1 MRRFLFSLL
10 GVVFVI
16 GVAFVVV
23 VLRTGPLGGSLS
35 APHPGKVWMT
45 DPVTV
50 GFAQGT
56 DVSHASVS
64 LSPTTPA
71 STVIQ
76 GKDVIVTPKTAW
88 LPNRSYTL
96 SIAKIKNGILGSSNT
111 WSGSFQTRN
120 GFEPSNT
127 TSDIGSN
134 YSTVPPIQIVVEN
147 SDPARPQRGLQQA
160 DMVFEYVSE
169 YSITRM
175 TTVYFSKPAGQIGPV
190 RSCRLINIPL
200 GEAFHGAL
208 MCSGL
213 SPGTDARIK
222 AANPPVHYVTNDH
235 DPDSHF
241 TRVSFNF
248 APHNL
253 FTDAARALRWRNESH
268 ATAPDYSIDGS
279 HADTVYGTQA
289 AAPNVPLH
297 AVTYSYDP
305 GSRTY
310 LRFDHGSPFT
320 DGATGRQLHVKNVI
334 LMHVSYQVMNYVEDE
349 SGGAHS
355 VFYNLIGSGPAE
367 IYSDG
372 SMIQVTWHMSTDLP
386 AYFTDAQGNVIRL
399 NTGLTWI
406 HVLGNGQTH

>member
-1 MRRFLFSLL
+1 ML
-10 GVVFVI
+10 GVIVLIAVALAVI
-16 GVAFVVV
+16 

-56 DVSHASVS
+56 DVSHASVT
-64 LSPTTPA
+64 LSPKTLA
-71 STVIQ
+71 TVSIES
-76 GKDVIVTPKTAW
+76 KNIVVTPKTAW
-88 LPNRSYTL
+88 LPNGNYTL
-96 SIAKIKNGILGSSNT
+96 SIANIKNGILGSSNS

-127 TSDIGSN
+127 TSNIGSN

-160 DMVFEYVSE
+160 DLVFEYVSE

-175 TTVYFSKPAGQIGPV
+175 TTIYFNRPASQIGPV
-190 RSCRLINIPL
+190 RSCRLVNIAL
-200 GEAFHGAL
+200 GEAFSGAL

-213 SPGTDARIK
+213 SHGTDLRLR

-253 FTDAARALRWRNESH
+253 FTDAARALRWRSESH
-268 ATAPDYSIDGS
+268 APTPDYSIDGA
-279 HADTVYGTQA
+279 HADLASGA
-289 AAPNVPLH
+289 PSAAPRVPLH
-297 AVTYSYDP
+297 GVTYSYDP
-305 GSRTY
+305 GSTSY
-310 LRFDHGSPFT
+310 LRFDHGSPFV
-320 DGATGRQLHVKNVI
+320 DGATNQQLHVKNVI
-334 LMHVSYQVMNYVEDE
+334 LMHVPYQVMDYVEDE
-349 SGGAHS
+349 SGGARS
-355 VFYNLIGSGPAE
+355 VFYSLIGSGPAE

-372 SMIQVTWHMSTDLP
+372 ALIQATWHMRTDLP
-386 AYFTDAQGNVIRL
+386 VYFTDAQGNVIRL

-406 HVLGNGQTH
+406 HVLGNGQNS